1 MTRVIGWPDLPFRES
16 YDDDHKGRTCPYL
29 SGLNVWFRGVATRQR
44 GRGTP
49 GRRRRRRLAGSPA
62 SGPRAR
68 ASASCRWCARPRAA
82 SCRWHPAPH
91 RSLPCPCPGDFLF
104 PEKEK
109 KKTQTRYFHFFPPPR
124 VNDTNGHIYD
134 QFLIFYFWLFIYT
147 LLLKIL
153 RPFTGNTCY
162 KNGKIGMKTEVGKI
176 EVGENFVTGMIKQ
189 NIYAGH

>member
-49 GRRRRRRLAGSPA
+49 ERCRRRRRRRLAGSPA

-68 ASASCRWCARPRAA
+68 ASASCRWYARPRAA
-82 SCRWHPAPH
+82 SCRWHPAPR

-109 KKTQTRYFHFFPPPR
+109 KKPKLGIFIFFPLLESM
-124 VNDTNGHIYD
+124 TQMGISM
-134 QFLIFYFWLFIYT
+134 ISSSYFISDYLFIHYS
-147 LLLKIL
+147 L
-153 RPFTGNTCY
+153 RFWDHLPE
-162 KNGKIGMKTEVGKI
+162 IP
-176 EVGENFVTGMIKQ
+176 VTKMVR
-189 NIYAGH
+189 